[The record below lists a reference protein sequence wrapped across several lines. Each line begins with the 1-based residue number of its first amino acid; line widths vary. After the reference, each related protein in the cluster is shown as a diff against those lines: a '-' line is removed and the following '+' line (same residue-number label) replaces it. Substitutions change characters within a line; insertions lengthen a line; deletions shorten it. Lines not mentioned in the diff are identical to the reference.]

1 MRHTA
6 ILTAAAVIT
15 TITAILSVTVINAK
29 SAKQATIAP
38 ATSSIDVMQ
47 MMKGAKNLPQEQF
60 DAH

>member
-1 MRHTA
+1 MRHTP

-15 TITAILSVTVINAK
+15 AIAAILGVTVINAK

-47 MMKGAKNLPQEQF
+47 MMKDAKNLPQEQF